1 MGERMEI
8 KIIEVLNIDLL
19 AEKISEN
26 EIQDKSALYFLIAGS
41 VLFTYIAFV
50 TSYVFGY
57 GYLEYET
64 ALAEALINSIITIF
78 GTLACYK
85 AYQGG
90 SNFIQAFIVL
100 SVPALIYST
109 FLFWA
114 TNWGFLYTVK
124 KFSKAL
130 SFQTSAEADTFITLV
145 SRIIEI
151 GTMAIYVITALC
163 FFYLV
168 RRGLKIA
175 SAKNNDKAPCS

>member
-1 MGERMEI
+1 MILEI
-8 KIIEVLNIDLL
+8 LNIRRL
-19 AEKISEN
+19 AGKLSEN
-26 EIQDKSALYFLIAGS
+26 EIKDKSALYFLIAGN
-41 VLFTYIAFV
+41 VLFILFAFV

-78 GTLACYK
+78 GTLSCYK

-114 TNWGFLYTVK
+114 VNWGFLYTVK
-124 KFSKAL
+124 KFSKTL
-130 SFQTSAEADTFITLV
+130 SFQTSGEADTFLTLV

-151 GTMAIYVITALC
+151 GTMAIYVLTALC

-168 RRGLKIA
+168 RKGLKIA
-175 SAKNNDKAPCS
+175 SAKKQ